1 MRAVLG
7 ADPRPAVRALALRG
21 PDEPAI
27 ALLDAWALVA
37 DAVSF
42 YTERIAQEGFLR
54 TATERESVRWLAR
67 TLGYEL
73 RPGVAAA
80 AELAFTV
87 DGTGPAEVLISAG
100 TPVLTVPGQD
110 QQPQTFETDADLVA
124 RATWN
129 SIAGPDGERQELTPA
144 GPLWLRGTGLGL
156 RRGDPLLLVGAE
168 RLEAATAKPAQPPP
182 ILSELDFWD
191 LRLVDAVLES
201 PPGLP
206 GWTRLEQ
213 HSVRTSAGVEHPL
226 PGRGAAVFTFAE
238 RADIFGWNALPPV
251 PAPPV
256 PAPPD
261 PAGQVV
267 HSVGGPPAIDLDGD
281 HPRLT
286 GGDAPDAAH
295 ASWLVLL
302 SAGDPKLCRVVRV
315 TPAGPSD
322 TSLPGRITRVQ
333 VDVGPGVVTAR
344 GTIALCGSVLLPADQ
359 VPRTGSVAGPA
370 LELIR
375 TEPGLPPGRH
385 VLVTGLSAA
394 SGVPVAEP
402 AVVVT
407 CAPSGATM
415 TVVLDR
421 ALADPIDPQT
431 LRVLG
436 NAVGCTHGET
446 VRQVLGSGDGT
457 ANFQRFHPARGP
469 LTYVGADGPTGAA
482 STLRLTV
489 DDVTWTPVPALAQ
502 AGPQDRVYA
511 LEQTDGVDVVLGD
524 GTHGA
529 RAPTGAENVSATYRV
544 GIGAT
549 GAAAGGQLTQL
560 PRRALGVRSVVNPGA
575 AHDWADPETL
585 EEARSTAP
593 LRIRTLD
600 RAVSVADH
608 GDFAG
613 GFAGVGQARADQ
625 VWDGRTNLV
634 VVSLLGTAGQAV
646 GDPLIA
652 HLGAALAAARDPA
665 VPLLLMRGDQSW
677 FGVRVELRLDPAF
690 ERPAVEA
697 AVRDLLAARAGAGV
711 LPFTAGVTAARVL
724 VWVRSVPGVLACT
737 MPRLLPLAAP
747 PPDPA
752 ERPASLPA
760 DDDAVAVLAA
770 LPARSEGRAIRPA
783 QLLALPPGGVDLGVM
798 GP

>member
-1 MRAVLG
+1 MTACGCDPLTAEPAGVSNPPGQPALAWRVAPHSASLRRMRAVLG

-21 PDEPAI
+21 PDESAI

-87 DGTGPAEVLISAG
+87 DGTGPAKVLISAG

-168 RLEAATAKPAQPPP
+168 RLEAAAAEPAQPPP

-251 PAPPV
+251 PAPPG
-256 PAPPD
+256 

-267 HSVGGPPAIDLDGD
+267 LSSGGPPTIDLDGD

-302 SAGDPKLCRVVRV
+302 SAGEPKLCRVVRV

-333 VDVGPGVVTAR
+333 VDVGPGAVTAR

-394 SGVPVAEP
+394 SGALVAEP

-502 AGPQDRVYA
+502 ACAGPCVRPRADRRRRRCPRRRNPRRPGPDRRRERLRHLPGRHRCDRGRGRWPA
-511 LEQTDGVDVVLGD
+511 
-524 GTHGA
+524 HPAAPA
-529 RAPTGAENVSATYRV
+529 RARRPFGRQPRCGPRLGRPGDPRGGPVHRPAPDPHPGPGRLRGRPRRLRRRLRRGRPGPGRSGV
-544 GIGAT
+544 GRADEPGRREPARDRRASGRRPADRPPRRRAGGGPRPG
-549 GAAAGGQLTQL
+549 GAA
-560 PRRALGVRSVVNPGA
+560 P
-575 AHDWADPETL
+575 
-585 EEARSTAP
+585 
-593 LRIRTLD
+593 
-600 RAVSVADH
+600 
-608 GDFAG
+608 
-613 GFAGVGQARADQ
+613 
-625 VWDGRTNLV
+625 
-634 VVSLLGTAGQAV
+634 
-646 GDPLIA
+646 
-652 HLGAALAAARDPA
+652 AAARGPEL
-665 VPLLLMRGDQSW
+665 VRGT
-677 FGVRVELRLDPAF
+677 G
-690 ERPAVEA
+690 
-697 AVRDLLAARAGAGV
+697 G
-711 LPFTAGVTAARVL
+711 
-724 VWVRSVPGVLACT
+724 
-737 MPRLLPLAAP
+737 AAP
-747 PPDPA
+747 GPCLRAPC
-752 ERPASLPA
+752 
-760 DDDAVAVLAA
+760 
-770 LPARSEGRAIRPA
+770 GR
-783 QLLALPPGGVDLGVM
+783 GGGA
-798 GP
+798 